1 MPSLSPRTY
10 LFVDRASKVAALALI
25 VASLGGVGGA
35 LAPLLGIL
43 GVIVGIAT
51 IFIDVEE

>member
-1 MPSLSPRTY
+1 MDDLSPRAY
-10 LFVDRASKVAALALI
+10 LVLDRASKLVAIVLI
-25 VASLGGVGGA
+25 VASLSGA
-35 LAPLLGIL
+35 AGTFSPFFGIL